1 MNIRPIADG
10 DEDGVVDLW
19 EACGLLRPWNAPL
32 DDIALARRTADCEIF
47 IGEDDGKIIASALA
61 GSDGH
66 RGWLYYVAVS
76 TERRGENLGTAM
88 VAHAEAWFRNIGILK
103 VELMIRPEN
112 EGVRA
117 FYESIGYVVEPRV
130 VMSRWLIG
138 QDRDYG

>member
-19 EACGLLRPWNAPL
+19 EACGLLRSWNAPL

-47 IGEDDGKIIASALA
+47 IGEDDGKIVASALA

-76 TERRGENLGTAM
+76 PARQGENLGKAM
-88 VAHAEAWFRNIGILK
+88 VAHAEAWFREIGILK

-112 EGVRA
+112 GGVHA
-117 FYESIGYVVEPRV
+117 FYESMGYVVEPRV

-138 QDRDYG
+138 QDRDHG